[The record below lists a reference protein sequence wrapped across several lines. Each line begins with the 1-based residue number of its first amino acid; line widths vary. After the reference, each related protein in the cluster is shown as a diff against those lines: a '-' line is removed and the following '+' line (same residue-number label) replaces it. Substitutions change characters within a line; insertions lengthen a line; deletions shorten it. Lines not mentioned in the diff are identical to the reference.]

1 VPSFLNQSVART
13 YFQEPTVHPIYLVTL
28 ARRHSGFRLGSLSL
42 DRAKTD
48 NDAVGDFVFAY
59 AGSLVPWSRV
69 LGPWSLVLSPCRGW
83 LWCFA
88 RMMNYIWHLC
98 AWPLSSSSGINTCVY
113 HATKVW
119 ELICVHA
126 QQRTTQITTHTRVMR
141 AALGYV
147 YFTVKTLKRTP
158 AEAAAR
164 GWLLSGGGV
173 DSGVPR
179 RGWKPVVFGPGPS
192 SRTSWPPSAWL
203 RRQVYL
209 HMLTAYSAD
218 PGGFPA

>member
-1 VPSFLNQSVART
+1 MMLLATLCLLMPVA
-13 YFQEPTVHPIYLVTL
+13 LC
-28 ARRHSGFRLGSLSL
+28 
-42 DRAKTD
+42 
-48 NDAVGDFVFAY
+48 
-59 AGSLVPWSRV
+59 LVPWSRV
-69 LGPWSLVLSPCRGW
+69 LGPESLVLSPCRGW

-126 QQRTTQITTHTRVMR
+126 QQRTTQISTHTRVMR

-192 SRTSWPPSAWL
+192 PRTSWPPSAWL